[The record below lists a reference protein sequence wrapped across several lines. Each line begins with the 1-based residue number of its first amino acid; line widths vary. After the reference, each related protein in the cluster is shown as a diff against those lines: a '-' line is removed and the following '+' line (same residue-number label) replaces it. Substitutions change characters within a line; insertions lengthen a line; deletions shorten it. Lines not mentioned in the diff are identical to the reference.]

1 MEPTSSVSKSG
12 AVAASDRVVTG
23 SPSSGL
29 VAALAVVS
37 GLATLLIL
45 VQAIFAGRGLFG
57 HPGGLDTHAMIGN
70 VTLLALVVLVV
81 VAIVAAVRRAVS
93 WGIVAAGVVLLIL
106 GIVQMSLGYSA
117 HDSGNTSAGAWHIP
131 LGVLITILTTGL
143 TMYLAGGLAQ
153 RRSRA

>member
-1 MEPTSSVSKSG
+1 MEPTPSVSRSD
-12 AVAASDRVVTG
+12 AVITPERAATT
-23 SPSSGL
+23 PPPSGL
-29 VAALAVVS
+29 VAALAVIS

-81 VAIVAAVRRAVS
+81 VAIVAAVRRAAS

-106 GIVQMSLGYSA
+106 GVVQMSLGYSA

-153 RRSRA
+153 RRARG